1 MVPILFHGLS
11 QLGFPVI
18 CVETQ
23 QAHQALKLLA
33 AHKTDRNDARGPTA
47 GKLRFQPGRSE
58 PSLPIKRQMTAQ
70 RRQASEGVDN
80 EEFPIDPLENSIR
93 RLRPRWCRD
102 AD

>member
-33 AHKTDRNDARGPTA
+33 AHKTDRNAMTREGRLLANCDFNLAALNLAYPSSAR
-47 GKLRFQPGRSE
+47 
-58 PSLPIKRQMTAQ
+58 
-70 RRQASEGVDN
+70 
-80 EEFPIDPLENSIR
+80 
-93 RLRPRWCRD
+93 
-102 AD
+102 